1 MQIFQD
7 LMPSLRLDRW
17 TPSVLRKH
25 LMSEETKSI
34 ESLCTM
40 MMQSDGEYSSL
51 LLAERILNAYEGLTK
66 LDRLEFF
73 NTLFNDYDIDID
85 EVKVALDKY
94 EAEPNADN
102 LVRLTSTS
110 ESRRQEL
117 LRRINLAPNG
127 TRHLV
132 KMREHLLDA
141 MRENPEL
148 KRIDTDFHHLFNA
161 WFNRGFLVMEP
172 LDWST
177 PAHILEK
184 IIAYE
189 AVHEIEN
196 WSELRRR
203 LEPADRYCY
212 GFFHPSMGDDP
223 LVFVE
228 VALTNHIPRSIS
240 EILQREDDT
249 EILENSSCAIFYSI
263 SNCHRGLAGVS
274 FGNFLI
280 KQVATNMKQRF
291 PQLKTFSTISPAP
304 GFREWLVSAA
314 TQDEELAGLV
324 AEFGIDA
331 SEEVCEKLK
340 KVAARYLLEE
350 KNKRDQPMDPVAR
363 FHLKNG
369 ALLERINILGNPSAK
384 VMERSLGTMINYVY
398 DLSKVED
405 NHEKYVG
412 KNSVIC
418 SSQVR
423 KLLKK

>member
-1 MQIFQD
+1 
-7 LMPSLRLDRW
+7 MPSLRLDRW
-17 TPSVLRKH
+17 TPSALRKH
-25 LMSEETKSI
+25 LLNEETESI
-34 ESLCTM
+34 ASLCKM
-40 MMQSDGEYSSL
+40 MMESDGEYSSL
-51 LLAERILNAYEGLTK
+51 LLAERILAAYEALSESERI
-66 LDRLEFF
+66 DFF
-73 NTLFNDYDIDID
+73 NILFEDYDIDIE
-85 EVKVALDKY
+85 EVKAAIDKY
-94 EAEPNADN
+94 EAEPNAYN
-102 LVRLTSTS
+102 LVRLTTVS
-110 ESRRQEL
+110 EPRRQEL
-117 LRRINLAPNG
+117 FRRINLSANG
-127 TRHLV
+127 TRRLV
-132 KMREHLLDA
+132 KMREHLLTA
-141 MRENPEL
+141 MRDQPEF

-172 LDWST
+172 LDWTT

-228 VALTNHIPRSIS
+228 VALTDHIPSSIG

-249 EILENSSCAIFYSI
+249 ELPENASCAIFYSI

-280 KQVATNMKQRF
+280 KQVATSMKLRF

-304 GFREWLVSAA
+304 GFRHWLDSGAA
-314 TQDEELAGLV
+314 QNKELTEIASDFE
-324 AEFGIDA
+324 ADA
-331 SEEVCEKLK
+331 SEESRNKLE
-340 KVAARYLLEE
+340 KVAAQYFLQH
-350 KNKRDQPMDPVAR
+350 KNDNGKPLDPVAR

-369 ALLERINILGNPSAK
+369 AILERINILGNPSAK
-384 VMERSLGTMINYVY
+384 GMKDSLGTMVNYVY
-398 DLSKVED
+398 DLSKVEH
-405 NHEKYVG
+405 NHENYV
-412 KNSVIC
+412 KSDKVIC
-418 SSQVR
+418 SSQVK